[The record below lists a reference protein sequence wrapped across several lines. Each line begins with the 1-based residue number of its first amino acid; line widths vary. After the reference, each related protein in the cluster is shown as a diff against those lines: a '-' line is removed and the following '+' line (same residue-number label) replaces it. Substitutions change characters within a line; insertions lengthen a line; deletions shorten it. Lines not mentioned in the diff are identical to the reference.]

1 MTKQIENYIA
11 ENLTDRAQQTALEF
25 TNYLR
30 ANELE
35 IVKDQGYWKDKI
47 YYLIKFRNECV
58 CFIAMKDPDEPKN
71 LWTVWSDDSKAYE
84 ASDVEEE
91 IKNIAW
97 NYVDHCGKCGS
108 CGGGKHKVVFGK
120 HFDSVCG
127 CTFRVDNPTAF
138 DLPFLKKMVELRKN
152 EILNNVQNATIC

>member
-58 CFIAMKDPDEPKN
+58 
-71 LWTVWSDDSKAYE
+71 
-84 ASDVEEE
+84 
-91 IKNIAW
+91 
-97 NYVDHCGKCGS
+97 
-108 CGGGKHKVVFGK
+108 
-120 HFDSVCG
+120 
-127 CTFRVDNPTAF
+127 
-138 DLPFLKKMVELRKN
+138 
-152 EILNNVQNATIC
+152 